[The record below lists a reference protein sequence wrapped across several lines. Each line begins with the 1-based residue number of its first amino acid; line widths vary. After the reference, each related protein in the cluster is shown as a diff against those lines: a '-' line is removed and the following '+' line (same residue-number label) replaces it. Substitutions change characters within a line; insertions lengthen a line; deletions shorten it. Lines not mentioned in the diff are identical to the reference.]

1 MKLLPAIFLFIFV
14 SGTAE
19 ASLVNINS
27 SGSSDQNVINQALE
41 SVYRSGGGT
50 VYLNPGVYD
59 ITGPIYMDSNTL
71 LTGDSN
77 AILRVSCPNGRWFSN
92 SIGVING
99 NGVIKN
105 VEICNFQIDGNCE
118 NLPFDYSHTRSD
130 TAHDCEGLIRLCG
143 DSTDFMNNI
152 KIHDMTLYDAYSDG
166 ITILFCNSVECYNNL
181 ISNCEHEGIFYVCAI
196 DSLIHDNKIA
206 GITSD
211 CLRLDNGVNCKI
223 YGNILFS
230 YNGSHALTYMHG
242 ENGLQIGDSGVSKG
256 YDARNKPTTTTNI
269 EVFNNTFANNGLQ
282 AILLDS
288 VALASSAN
296 VYIHDNQFIGGA
308 ELRTMGIPVGDFNY
322 TNMPPLEM
330 SKKVFSN
337 IFDILNMSFSDQAV
351 SGGNSFMP
359 DIKDIIK
366 GQVSGGVD
374 IVGFNNMVQI
384 DGQNYIKSLDDAII
398 SSNAENLA
406 SNPVSMDKETS
417 LSRNGNNLTANL
429 KINIKYDTVS
439 MISSLIN
446 GKLVTKKSYTE
457 HSETQEFSSS
467 PVEMPNIYNGS
478 AAPAVNVSIFN
489 NSYNSQTR
497 FYVPITPYIT
507 KISYEYNN
515 STSWHYLK
523 VGEMLNTPKNV
534 EYVSFKDVGYWDNA
548 NNTSY
553 FGNLFVIP
561 KALNPYTADQVK
573 ITLCDVYGNALNVT
587 DYQIVDY
594 NEDLIKAINPYAYLI
609 FAFLLILFSGTLI
622 IVKGVILRRR

>member
-1 MKLLPAIFLFIFV
+1 
-14 SGTAE
+14 
-19 ASLVNINS
+19 
-27 SGSSDQNVINQALE
+27 
-41 SVYRSGGGT
+41 
-50 VYLNPGVYD
+50 
-59 ITGPIYMDSNTL
+59 
-71 LTGDSN
+71 
-77 AILRVSCPNGRWFSN
+77 
-92 SIGVING
+92 
-99 NGVIKN
+99 
-105 VEICNFQIDGNCE
+105 
-118 NLPFDYSHTRSD
+118 
-130 TAHDCEGLIRLCG
+130 
-143 DSTDFMNNI
+143 
-152 KIHDMTLYDAYSDG
+152 
-166 ITILFCNSVECYNNL
+166 
-181 ISNCEHEGIFYVCAI
+181 
-196 DSLIHDNKIA
+196 
-206 GITSD
+206 
-211 CLRLDNGVNCKI
+211 
-223 YGNILFS
+223 
-230 YNGSHALTYMHG
+230 
-242 ENGLQIGDSGVSKG
+242 
-256 YDARNKPTTTTNI
+256 
-269 EVFNNTFANNGLQ
+269 
-282 AILLDS
+282 
-288 VALASSAN
+288 
-296 VYIHDNQFIGGA
+296 
-308 ELRTMGIPVGDFNY
+308 
-322 TNMPPLEM
+322 
-330 SKKVFSN
+330 
-337 IFDILNMSFSDQAV
+337 
-351 SGGNSFMP
+351 
-359 DIKDIIK
+359 
-366 GQVSGGVD
+366 
-374 IVGFNNMVQI
+374 
-384 DGQNYIKSLDDAII
+384 
-398 SSNAENLA
+398 
-406 SNPVSMDKETS
+406 
-417 LSRNGNNLTANL
+417 
-429 KINIKYDTVS
+429 